1 MNTTTNAAPE
11 REEIEQLIPW
21 YAAGTLGRRDAARVE
36 AAIKRDPELARQ
48 VELVREELSETIL
61 VNETLGAPSARA
73 MQKLMAGIE
82 AEGNAQRTPARFS
95 LATWMA
101 ERLTVFTPRTLA
113 YAATAAMLAI
123 VVQFGALTGVAVNTA
138 MKPSGG
144 GYETASGPATQVR
157 PGSYALIGFAPD
169 AQIGQINGFLEKHRL
184 TVVEGPRPGGLYR
197 VRIADAPLSKPDAEQ
212 AISRLTADSGLIRMV
227 LPEAPQR

>member
-11 REEIEQLIPW
+11 REQIEQLIPW

-36 AAIKRDPELARQ
+36 EAIRRDPELARQ

-95 LATWMA
+95 LATWVA
-101 ERLTVFTPRTLA
+101 ERLTVLSPRTLA

-138 MKPSGG
+138 MKPTG
-144 GYETASGPATQVR
+144 GYETASGPGQQAR

-169 AQIGQINGFLEKHRL
+169 AQIGQINGFLEKHKL
-184 TVVEGPRPGGLYR
+184 TVVEGPRAGGLYR
-197 VRIADAPLSKPDAEQ
+197 VRIADAPLSKPDTDQ
-212 AISRLTADSGLIRMV
+212 AVARLSADNSLVRMV